1 MKKATSKKNYNHI
14 IFLFLSVLLLLL
26 GFTSLGKMIKFPFSY
41 VFEPIHILANEA
53 GKSVSNWG
61 EALINASSYI
71 NEYNSMKEEI
81 ARLKGDNTERILDY
95 EEYQSLKQHISI
107 VSLEERYVESKIIN
121 LTDTGEILI
130 NKGSQDGL
138 KKGYIVTFGKVFVGM
153 LSQVNSNS
161 SLVRLPTNS
170 SSTYEVVIVSSKVD
184 LSKEF
189 RIDSFV
195 KSSGVALGDL
205 EGIRIE
211 NMGINSNVSD
221 GDTVLIRDEKVG
233 DILILGTLIG
243 VSKNPAST
251 HKNGFV
257 SPVFDYSNI
266 LTVFVKTN

>member
-1 MKKATSKKNYNHI
+1 MKKGTRKKKYIHL

-26 GFTSLGKMIKFPFSY
+26 GFTSFSSIVKYPFSY
-41 VFEPIHILANEA
+41 VFEPIYIFANET
-53 GKSVSNWG
+53 GTSVSRWG
-61 EALINASSYI
+61 EALVDASSYI

-81 ARLKGDNTERILDY
+81 ARLKGDSTERILDY
-95 EEYQSLKQHISI
+95 EEYQALKQHISI
-107 VSLEERYVESKIIN
+107 VSVEERYVESKIIN

-138 KKGYIVTFGKVFVGM
+138 KDGDIVTFGKVFVGV

-161 SLVRLPTNS
+161 SLIRLPTSS
-170 SSTYEVVIVSSKVD
+170 SSTYEVAIVSSKVD
-184 LSKEF
+184 LNKEF
-189 RIDSFV
+189 RIDSFI
-195 KSSGVALGDL
+195 KSTGVALGDL
-205 EGIRIE
+205 EGIRVE